1 MSTGVISSVKIIDV
15 ESSVALLGVKDHACR
30 NFNRTTPGL
39 VPHRTGECVFR
50 VEDAFAVY
58 NLSTPPP
65 PFICKILKTWGL
77 FYDYVLDL

>member
-58 NLSTPPP
+58 NLSTPPS
-65 PFICKILKTWGL
+65 PFHLQNLENMGFIL
-77 FYDYVLDL
+77 